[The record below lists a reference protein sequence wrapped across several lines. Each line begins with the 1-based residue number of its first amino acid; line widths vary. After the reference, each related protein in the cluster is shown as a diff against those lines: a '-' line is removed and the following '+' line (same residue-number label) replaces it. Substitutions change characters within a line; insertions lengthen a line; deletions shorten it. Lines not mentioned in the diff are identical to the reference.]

1 MWLEQ
6 NLLEKR
12 NREDK
17 GSQVGLAWYICGVR
31 L

>member
-17 GSQVGLAWYICGVR
+17 GSQVELAWCICGVR

>member
-12 NREDK
+12 TREDK
-17 GSQVGLAWYICGVR
+17 GSQMELAWYDCGVR